1 MFWTIRSA
9 KADNTSP
16 TSRLGYATLRIE
28 SSGTS
33 IMRCIGSSS
42 SEYGAPWYEVM
53 LEQDAYGD
61 SAQRQPVGHRTGT
74 RRPAVRIC
82 PPPGVHS
89 PCSLLQSGCSVVVPR
104 EQNGW
109 DVAALNRVGAVGA
122 HSIFAD
128 TRARISNLRIVSVP
142 WIIGQRSHPTEGV
155 VEHQCLREVDEDL
168 CDIAARQ
175 SRNAREGARA
185 HLRSSRAVL
194 EERLDLR
201 SMTGAAASRCF

>member
-1 MFWTIRSA
+1 LHRVVIFRIRRAMVRGDVGTGCVRRFGPATAWYSA
-9 KADNTSP
+9 
-16 TSRLGYATLRIE
+16 LV
-28 SSGTS
+28 
-33 IMRCIGSSS
+33 
-42 SEYGAPWYEVM
+42 GAW
-53 LEQDAYGD
+53 DA
-61 SAQRQPVGHRTGT
+61 VGHRTGT